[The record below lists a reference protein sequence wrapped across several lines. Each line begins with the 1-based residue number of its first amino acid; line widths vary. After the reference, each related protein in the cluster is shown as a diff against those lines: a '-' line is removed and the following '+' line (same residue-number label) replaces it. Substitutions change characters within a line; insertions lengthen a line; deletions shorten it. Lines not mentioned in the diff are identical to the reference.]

1 MGTGAPLPLYRDR
14 AERAFR
20 RKGGR
25 GLLLSL
31 MMLLLLLL
39 LMLMLPMLLLLLL
52 TRLQP
57 LYRRYALGR
66 PSVTRCRRSL
76 FFSAV

>member
-1 MGTGAPLPLYRDR
+1 
-14 AERAFR
+14 
-20 RKGGR
+20 
-25 GLLLSL
+25 
-31 MMLLLLLL
+31 MMLLLLL